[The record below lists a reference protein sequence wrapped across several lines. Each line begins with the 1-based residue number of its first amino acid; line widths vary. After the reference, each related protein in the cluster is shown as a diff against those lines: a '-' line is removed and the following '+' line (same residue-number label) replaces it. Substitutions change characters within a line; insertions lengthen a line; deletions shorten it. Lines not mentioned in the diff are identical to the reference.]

1 MFSIMSRSKAKKTT
15 NSSTTNK
22 TKMVTLRVP
31 NDIAILLPEKD
42 KTEWIL
48 DAIKEKIAIQ
58 KKSKTTPEPK
68 KITARIGV
76 KYAEIVTPNGSF
88 KTQIEAAKAYGCA
101 KRTFSDWLRNKSKP
115 EFYGITL
122 EGDVIGK

>member
-1 MFSIMSRSKAKKTT
+1 MSRSKAKKTT

-31 NDIAILLPEKD
+31 NDIVILLPEKD
-42 KTEWIL
+42 RTEWIL
-48 DAIKEKIAIQ
+48 AAIKEKIAGKINLET
-58 KKSKTTPEPK
+58 KPEPK
-68 KITARIGV
+68 KITARVGV
-76 KYAEIVTPNGSF
+76 KYAEIVTPNGRF

>member
-15 NSSTTNK
+15 NASTTNK

-58 KKSKTTPEPK
+58 NKSKTTPEPK
-68 KITARIGV
+68 RSQLGLGLNMRK
-76 KYAEIVTPNGSF
+76 
-88 KTQIEAAKAYGCA
+88 
-101 KRTFSDWLRNKSKP
+101 L
-115 EFYGITL
+115 
-122 EGDVIGK
+122 

>member
-1 MFSIMSRSKAKKTT
+1 MSRNKAKKTT

-48 DAIKEKIAIQ
+48 DAIKEKMAIQ
-58 KKSKTTPEPK
+58 DKLKTTPDPK

-76 KYAEIVTPNGSF
+76 KYAEIVTPNGRF